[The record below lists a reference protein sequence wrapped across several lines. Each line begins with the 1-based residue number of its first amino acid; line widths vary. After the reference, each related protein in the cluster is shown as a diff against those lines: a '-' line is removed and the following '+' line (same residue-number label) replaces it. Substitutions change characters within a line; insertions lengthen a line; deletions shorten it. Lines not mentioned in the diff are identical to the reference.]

1 LKNCD
6 SKHAMAVYTV
16 AKKSAVTISRDQKHF
31 GYLLAMSVLPHE
43 ANAVLG
49 LLCLLLN
56 TVI

>member
-1 LKNCD
+1 
-6 SKHAMAVYTV
+6 MAVYTV